1 MESYITILAIGIT
14 GFINKQNQDQN
25 IGGANEEQ
33 QNTDGNNGNDGETS
47 TEGQPK
53 EQSTENQ
60 TTVTQEKTTQQ
71 EETTSQNVEM
81 TEEER
86 KIAEIKNTTT
96 FIKPV
101 EGPISSKYG
110 YREPTT
116 STVPKNHTGID
127 IAANLGTKILSSTDG
142 EVVVASSEGDYRK
155 TLKN

>member
-1 MESYITILAIGIT
+1 MGSCIIILVIGIT

-25 IGGANEEQ
+25 IGGANEDQ
-33 QNTDGNNGNDGETS
+33 QNKDINNSNG
-47 TEGQPK
+47 
-53 EQSTENQ
+53 EQSTEKQ
-60 TTVTQEKTTQQ
+60 TTVTQENITQQ
-71 EETTSQNVEM
+71 EEATSQNVEL

-116 STVPKNHTGID
+116 STVPKNHTGTD
-127 IAANLGTKILSSTDG
+127 IAANLGTKIVSSIDG

-155 TLKN
+155 AFKN